1 MDASSECLTLIK
13 HFEGCKLAAYR
24 CPAGVLTIGWGHTG
38 KDVKPGMVITQKQA
52 DDLLRQDVA
61 AIAVDVRKLLKVR
74 VTQRQFDALVSF
86 AFNVGP
92 DTDGDGIAEGLGDS
106 TLLKLLNAGNVFG
119 AADQFLK
126 WVNGG
131 GKKLPGLVKRRVA
144 ERALFMGA
152 DVASAIRT
160 GEAAA

>member
-1 MDASSECLTLIK
+1 M
-13 HFEGCKLAAYR
+13 
-24 CPAGVLTIGWGHTG
+24 
-38 KDVKPGMVITQKQA
+38 
-52 DDLLRQDVA
+52 
-61 AIAVDVRKLLKVR
+61 
-74 VTQRQFDALVSF
+74 
-86 AFNVGP
+86 
-92 DTDGDGIAEGLGDS
+92 
-106 TLLKLLNAGNVFG
+106 LKLLNAGNVFG